1 MRLEEAAIAAKRK
14 ELWQG
19 TAATL
24 QTAWLQSIKGGNEH
38 VIFDEMLAQ
47 DVIAYALLFFVE

>member
-1 MRLEEAAIAAKRK
+1 MEELAIAAKRK
-14 ELWQG
+14 ELWHG

-24 QTAWLQSIKGGNEH
+24 RTAWLESVKGGNEH
-38 VIFDEMLAQ
+38 VVFDEMIAQ